1 MAHNYDFRSIHMRIV
16 LWKLKNISDTS
27 KICSRK
33 KNSAGTKKKTQQAQK
48 KKKPIGTILINAEIV
63 GCYI

>member
-33 KNSAGTKKKTQQAQK
+33 KNSAGTKKKK
-48 KKKPIGTILINAEIV
+48 KTNWHNIDK
-63 GCYI
+63 C

>member
-33 KNSAGTKKKTQQAQK
+33 KNSAGTKKK
-48 KKKPIGTILINAEIV
+48 KPIGTILINAEIV